1 LNFIFNNNINLF
13 ISGSL
18 IFMTQET
25 NEKDKQEVFTLY
37 QTDGSFPI
45 ISLKV
50 SLNKS
55 KSKKKYD
62 IKSELENIKMD
73 MIQ

>member
-1 LNFIFNNNINLF
+1 
-13 ISGSL
+13 
-18 IFMTQET
+18 MTQET

>member
-1 LNFIFNNNINLF
+1 
-13 ISGSL
+13 
-18 IFMTQET
+18 MTPEIKK
-25 NEKDKQEVFTLY
+25 KDKQEVFTLY

-45 ISLKV
+45 ITCKINLK
-50 SLNKS
+50 KS

-62 IKSELENIKMD
+62 AESELENTKMD

>member
-1 LNFIFNNNINLF
+1 
-13 ISGSL
+13 
-18 IFMTQET
+18 MTPEIKK
-25 NEKDKQEVFTLY
+25 KDKQEVFTLY